1 MAKDGKVESKEWVP
15 DIDNKEKNLAV
26 QFLEHTLKGRE
37 FQNLDLRDIIAPKQI
52 GEGAAAIVYQA
63 KYKFTDVAV
72 KKLKAFSLIVDNKL
86 SIEF

>member
-1 MAKDGKVESKEWVP
+1 M
-15 DIDNKEKNLAV
+15 N
-26 QFLEHTLKGRE
+26 
-37 FQNLDLRDIIAPKQI
+37 PKQI

-86 SIEF
+86 SLEFQREVSALT